1 MKFSTLSE
9 EEFTNYTK
17 KHFKHYTQSIEL
29 YNYRNKINHE
39 AHIVG
44 VKNDKNEVIAAC
56 LLTEARIFNSTNIS
70 TLIEVLY
77 LIISMLN

>member
-56 LLTEARIFNSTNIS
+56 LLTEARIFKFYNIS

>member
-9 EEFTNYTK
+9 EEFTMSTK
-17 KHFKHYTQSIEL
+17 KHFKHYTQSID
-29 YNYRNKINHE
+29 YYRNKINHE

-56 LLTEARIFNSTNIS
+56 LLT
-70 TLIEVLY
+70 
-77 LIISMLN
+77 

>member
-44 VKNDKNEVIAAC
+44 VKNDKNEVIGAC
-56 LLTEARIFNSTNIS
+56 LLTEARILNSTNIS

>member
-29 YNYRNKINHE
+29 YN
-39 AHIVG
+39 HIVG

-56 LLTEARIFNSTNIS
+56 LLTEARIFKF
-70 TLIEVLY
+70 Y
-77 LIISMLN
+77 KYF